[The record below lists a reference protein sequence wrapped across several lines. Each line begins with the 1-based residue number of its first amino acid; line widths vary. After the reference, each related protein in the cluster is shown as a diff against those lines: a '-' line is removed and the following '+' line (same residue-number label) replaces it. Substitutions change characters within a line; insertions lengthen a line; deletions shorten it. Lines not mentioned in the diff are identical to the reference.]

1 MLVSVC
7 SFFVFLFLQNETEA
21 ERRENVS
28 KGEGQRIQEG
38 GHGNERKGKWGG
50 NRVRVRGRCKLGTPF
65 LGYVLFQ
72 ARGRKL
78 SSLQEQGR
86 VGAGGR

>member
-38 GHGNERKGKWGG
+38 GHGNERKGKGG
-50 NRVRVRGRCKLGTPF
+50 LERDSLRVQTCN
-65 LGYVLFQ
+65 
-72 ARGRKL
+72 
-78 SSLQEQGR
+78 
-86 VGAGGR
+86 